1 MAAPNLYAST
11 NTVTAQTLPFA
22 LTTAEQ
28 DVLVNAASSNA
39 MIEVA
44 AITLNNIITS
54 GTVDVTVR
62 VYNAAS
68 GGTAFAMPAITIPIG
83 GSVIAI
89 GSENKI
95 FLAENTRITI
105 AASANSAATA
115 YVSRKT
121 ATT

>member
-1 MAAPNLYAST
+1 MTAPNVYLSS
-11 NTVTAQTLPFA
+11 NTVTAETLPFA
-22 LTTAEQ
+22 LTTSEQ
-28 DVLVNAASSNA
+28 TVLTNAASSNA

-62 VYNAAS
+62 LYNAAS

-83 GSVIAI
+83 GSVIVI
-89 GSENKI
+89 GTENKI

-121 ATT
+121 VTT